1 MTTVDPYGNGILVPF
16 QRDGKGDF
24 VHGSGLPLL
33 RSDIGE
39 LLGIIGPSR
48 AEPGEVPWRTALGSR
63 LPHLKHRGVHAELTR
78 ATADMEVAGTLRRW
92 EPRVVVGP
100 TKVTASDAGDT
111 VLAVHVTYRPA
122 ALPGAPADSVTLKVK
137 E

>member
-1 MTTVDPYGNGILVPF
+1 MANADPYGCGILVPF

-24 VHGSGLPLL
+24 VNGSGLPLL
-33 RSDIGE
+33 RSDVGQ

-48 AEPGEVPWRTALGSR
+48 AEPGEVPWRTDLGSR
-63 LPHLKHRGVHAELTR
+63 VLLLKHRGIHTEMTR
-78 ATADMEVAGTLRRW
+78 ATADMEIAGPIRRW

-100 TKVTASDAGDT
+100 TRVTPGTLADT
-111 VLAVHVTYRPA
+111 ALSVHATYRPA
-122 ALPGAPADSVTLKVK
+122 RTPGAPADSVTLKVK